1 MLTDHDGHSY
11 QVITRYGEL
20 RRPTYRRRR
29 RVTGACRYC
38 QVSPRHRR
46 LPLLSG
52 HSTSSAPAAIVRSLY
67 VIGACRVRYVIGVL
81 PWHHIQTG
89 LTKET
94 LIFHSKWGP
103 FLMPIMHF
111 QSSLFVGSQNTL
123 TITSYQNQLLLHHID
138 INRPNLSSVNCFG
151 QVVRCS
157 TGTQKDPVP
166 KFESIWAYVPFQR
179 LPELWTSS
187 DCPPQCVKL
196 FTCFTCGQRSVDRA
210 FNIKYPTFVSH
221 HFLDFPS
228 QRQFL
233 RKHHI
238 YASQTKLATHP
249 LIVGVG
255 GAHVGFLG
263 HVDVTYN

>member
-1 MLTDHDGHSY
+1 MPHQWRPPGHSGQPTAVLTAKGHGGSHPTYGHYGPSVCVFTDHDGHSY

-20 RRPTYRRRR
+20 RRSNVSDGAVV
-29 RVTGACRYC
+29 VTGACRYC
-38 QVSPRHRR
+38 QVSP
-46 LPLLSG
+46 
-52 HSTSSAPAAIVRSLY
+52 TSSAPAVIVRSLHVIGACAIVRSLY

-151 QVVRCS
+151 QSGQVFDWY
-157 TGTQKDPVP
+157 TEG
-166 KFESIWAYVPFQR
+166 
-179 LPELWTSS
+179 
-187 DCPPQCVKL
+187 PQCQSSNPFGL
-196 FTCFTCGQRSVDRA
+196 T
-210 FNIKYPTFVSH
+210 
-221 HFLDFPS
+221 FPS
-228 QRQFL
+228 
-233 RKHHI
+233 KGCPS
-238 YASQTKLATHP
+238 Y
-249 LIVGVG
+249 
-255 GAHVGFLG
+255 G
-263 HVDVTYN
+263 HLVTVLHSA